1 MRFPNTKKD
10 HVQLS
15 AQWNAKGPALS
26 PAITADGSIEIV
38 ALERHATPSLRPVEF
53 IADTQRESCFEN
65 VKGFYGVRICEFGSM
80 LEFYETVYKE

>member
-1 MRFPNTKKD
+1 MRFPNTKD

-26 PAITADGSIEIV
+26 PAITADGSIEIA

-53 IADTQRESCFEN
+53 IADTQRESYFEN
-65 VKGFYGVRICEFGSM
+65 VKEFMVYGYVSLEHVRS
-80 LEFYETVYKE
+80 L